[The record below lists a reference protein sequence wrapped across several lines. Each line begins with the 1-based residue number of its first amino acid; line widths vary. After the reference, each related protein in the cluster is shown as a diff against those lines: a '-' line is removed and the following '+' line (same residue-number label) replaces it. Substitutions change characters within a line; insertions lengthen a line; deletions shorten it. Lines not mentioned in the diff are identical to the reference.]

1 MKFVYFAFA
10 ICVLLVSKETAYTGV
25 DFYSGSGSPST
36 FTFGSGGPP
45 WFPVAGTAAA
55 LIPDTSAANNV
66 KLDGSEGSGS
76 STGFEL
82 RMSSASRGFGQ
93 GLYGVIDTATYT
105 LNGTGTGYVT
115 TDTTPDMAN
124 ASAVVNAWNGTDTA
138 FNYSFTSD
146 NYFLW
151 HANTTG
157 TSGNLIGL
165 GWALYDCDPTSPG
178 SDTTDKFIIK
188 EWAYNLAGQAGDAT
202 IRVGDTDDG
211 SSNNNGGGG
220 GQVPEPTGLAIF
232 ALASLGL
239 ASARRRRS

>member
-1 MKFVYFAFA
+1 MKFVYFALA
-10 ICVLLVSKETAYTGV
+10 LCVLLVSKETATAGV

-45 WFPVAGTAAA
+45 WFPVSGTAAA
-55 LIPDTSAANNV
+55 LVPDTSGGTNNV

-82 RMSSASRGFGQ
+82 LMSSGAQ
-93 GLYGVIDTATYT
+93 GLGQALRGVIDGATYT
-105 LNGTGTGYVT
+105 LNGSKTGYTT
-115 TDTTPDMAN
+115 TDTTPDSPN
-124 ASAVVNAWNGTDTA
+124 ASATVQIWDGVNTA
-138 FNYSFTSD
+138 LNYSSSVD

-157 TSGNLIGL
+157 TSGSLIAL
-165 GWALYDCDPTSPG
+165 GWALYDYDPASPG
-178 SDTTDKFIIK
+178 SDTADKFIIK
-188 EWAYNLAGQAGDAT
+188 EWAYNLAGTAGDAT
-202 IRVGDTDDG
+202 IKVGDTDDG
-211 SSNNNGGGG
+211 SSNNGGGG